1 MKIMKKMEDMKS
13 MRKQFEGAFP
23 VLITPMHEDYS
34 VNYDGMKENVQYY
47 LDQKAAGLV
56 IVGSTGEFAS
66 LDEEEKKKIVEMVG
80 PIVKDT
86 NTQLLVGIADER
98 TSKVIE
104 YARHAEDNHADG
116 LLLIN
121 SFYQTPTEEEAFH
134 QFKDVND
141 QVTKPIMMYNNPFT
155 ANVNLENETIYKI
168 DKELDKVAYIKE
180 SSGDIRKVRA
190 IADNTDLVLFCG
202 SDDLAFESFVQGATG
217 WVSVAANIA
226 PNSAAQLYELVK
238 AGKYDEAKTL
248 NKNLLPL
255 CEFLEDSG
263 KYVQIVKRAMDL
275 KGLNGGPSRK
285 PRLGLTDDEVS
296 QLESLMEKLD

>member
-1 MKIMKKMEDMKS
+1 MIIMK
-13 MRKQFEGAFP
+13 KQFEGAFP
-23 VLITPMHEDYS
+23 VLITPMNEDYS

-47 LDQKAAGLV
+47 LDQKAAGII

-66 LDEEEKKKIVEMVG
+66 LDDEEKAKIVETIAPMVKG
-80 PIVKDT
+80 T
-86 NTQLLVGIADER
+86 ETQLLVGIADER
-98 TSKVIE
+98 TDKIIK
-104 YARHAEDNHADG
+104 YAKQAVENDADG

-121 SFYQTPTEEEAFH
+121 SFYQTPTEEEAF
-134 QFKDVND
+134 QQMKDVND

-168 DKELDKVAYIKE
+168 DKELDKVEYIKE

-190 IADNTDLVLFCG
+190 IINNTDLVMFCG
-202 SDDLAFESFVQGATG
+202 SDDLAYESFVQGATG

-226 PNSAAQLYELVK
+226 PNSAAKLYELVK
-238 AGKYDEAKTL
+238 AGKYDEARTL
-248 NKNLLPL
+248 NKDLLPL

-263 KYVQIVKRAMDL
+263 KYVQIVKKAMDL

-285 PRLGLTDDEVS
+285 PRLALTDEEVNK
-296 QLESLMEKLD
+296 LKSLMKKLD

>member
-1 MKIMKKMEDMKS
+1 MKKMEDMKS
-13 MRKQFEGAFP
+13 MKKQFEGAFP

-47 LDQKAAGLV
+47 LDQKAAGIV

-66 LDEEEKKKIVEMVG
+66 LDEAEKKQIVELVG
-80 PIVKDT
+80 PMVKDT
-86 NTQLLVGIADER
+86 DTKLLVGIADER

-104 YARHAEDNHADG
+104 YAKHAEDNHADG

-155 ANVNLENETIYKI
+155 ANIDLENETIYKI
-168 DKELDKVAYIKE
+168 DKELDKVQYIKE

-190 IADNTDLVLFCG
+190 IADNTELVLFCG

-226 PNSAAQLYELVK
+226 PNSAAKLYELVK
-238 AGKYDEAKTL
+238 AGKYDEAKAL
-248 NKNLLPL
+248 NKDLLPL

-263 KYVQIVKRAMDL
+263 KYVQIVKKAMDL

-285 PRLGLTDDEVS
+285 PRLGLDEEEVS
-296 QLESLMEKLD
+296 QLKSLMEKLD

>member
-1 MKIMKKMEDMKS
+1 MKKMEDMKS

>member
-1 MKIMKKMEDMKS
+1 MKKMEDMKS

-98 TSKVIE
+98 TSNVIE

-121 SFYQTPTEEEAFH
+121 SFYQTPREEEAFH

>member
-1 MKIMKKMEDMKS
+1 MK
-13 MRKQFEGAFP
+13 KQFEGAFP
-23 VLITPMHEDYS
+23 VLITPMNEDYS

-47 LDQKAAGLV
+47 LDQKAAGII

-66 LDEEEKKKIVEMVG
+66 LDDEEKAKIVEIVAPMVKG
-80 PIVKDT
+80 T
-86 NTQLLVGIADER
+86 ETQLLVGIADER
-98 TSKVIE
+98 TDKIIK
-104 YARHAEDNHADG
+104 YAKHAEENDADG

-121 SFYQTPTEEEAFH
+121 SFYQTPTEEEAFQ

-168 DKELDKVAYIKE
+168 DQELDKVEYIKE

-190 IADNTDLVLFCG
+190 IINNTDLVMFCG
-202 SDDLAFESFVQGATG
+202 SDDLAYESFVQGATG

-226 PNSAAQLYELVK
+226 PNSAAKLYELVK
-238 AGKYDEAKTL
+238 AGKYDEARTL
-248 NKNLLPL
+248 NKDLLPL

-263 KYVQIVKRAMDL
+263 KYVQIVKKAMDL

-285 PRLGLTDDEVS
+285 PRLGLTDEEVNK
-296 QLESLMEKLD
+296 LKSLMKKLD